1 MKVIYTCIVFL
12 FSILCFSQSNEN
24 IPDHKEIALFLE
36 HLDVSGKKV
45 EKVDQKIIP
54 WTAYDIYGEQN
65 LEIELSSF
73 ISGIL
78 RYKALQ
84 NYFKPEDLKF
94 VEKQYL
100 RQKDSIWQKNDFEKF
115 NITGP
120 KEQTKISEHSKKGQR
135 MGSYYSYSFSVP
147 LFSLDK
153 KYALVIQQFYCGLM
167 CSDQCTYL
175 YERDSISNNWKPIL
189 SWYCGSA

>member
-1 MKVIYTCIVFL
+1 MKRVFTYL
-12 FSILCFSQSNEN
+12 SVFFSICCFSQTKEY
-24 IPDHKEIALFLE
+24 IPSDKEITAFLE
-36 HLDVSGKKV
+36 HLDVSGKKI
-45 EKVDQKIIP
+45 EKVDQKIIK

-65 LEIELSSF
+65 LEVELSSF

-100 RQKDSIWQKNDFEKF
+100 NHNDSIWQKKDFEKF
-115 NITGP
+115 YITGP
-120 KEQTKISEHSKKGQR
+120 KEQKRISEHSKKGQR

-153 KYALVIQQFYCGLM
+153 KYALVIQQFYCGFM

-175 YERDSISNNWKPIL
+175 YERDSVSNNWKAIL

>member
-1 MKVIYTCIVFL
+1 
-12 FSILCFSQSNEN
+12 
-24 IPDHKEIALFLE
+24 
-36 HLDVSGKKV
+36 
-45 EKVDQKIIP
+45 
-54 WTAYDIYGEQN
+54 DIYGEQN

-100 RQKDSIWQKNDFEKF
+100 KQKDSIWQKNDFEKF

-120 KEQTKISEHSKKGQR
+120 KEQNKISSHSQKDQR

-147 LFSLDK
+147 LFSVDK
-153 KYALVIQQFYCGLM
+153 KYALVIQRFYCGFM

-175 YERDSISNNWKPIL
+175 YQRDGTSNNWKAIL